1 MSEKGPKPDFKA
13 IIGCFT
19 SVGSWSSASRSK
31 LVDCIDGDIFEDGEV
46 WQALGTV
53 SLAGGVD
60 MNAVYMTLLAW
71 YILEETYGDD
81 EDQWQLI
88 VEKAETWLES
98 VGVERP

>member
-1 MSEKGPKPDFKA
+1 
-13 IIGCFT
+13 
-19 SVGSWSSASRSK
+19 
-31 LVDCIDGDIFEDGEV
+31 
-46 WQALGTV
+46 
-53 SLAGGVD
+53 